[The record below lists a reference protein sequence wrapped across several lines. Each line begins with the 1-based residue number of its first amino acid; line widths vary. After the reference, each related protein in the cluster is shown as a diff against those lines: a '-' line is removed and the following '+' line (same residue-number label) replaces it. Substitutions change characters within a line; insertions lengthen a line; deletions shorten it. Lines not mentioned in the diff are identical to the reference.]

1 MEKGFVQVYTGN
13 GKGKTTASM
22 GLVLRALGAGFTV
35 CFCQFVKKGNYSEI
49 KALNQLAE
57 TAFPGKLAVHQFG
70 IIRKVTSPFTDEDKT
85 AAEEGMRTAEK
96 LIASGTYNLII
107 LDELNIALHYKLVSK
122 KDVLKLM
129 VDKPS
134 SLELVITGRY
144 ADIEV
149 MEAADLVTVMEEKKH
164 YAKNGIPARIGIEM

>member
-1 MEKGFVQVYTGN
+1 MKKGFVQVYTGN

-57 TAFPGKLAVHQFG
+57 TAFPGRLDIHQFG
-70 IIRKVTSPFTDEDKT
+70 IIRKVTSPFTDEDKA

-96 LIASGTYNLII
+96 LIVSGTYNLII

-129 VDKPS
+129 AEKPS

-144 ADIEV
+144 ADPEV

-164 YAKNGIPARIGIEM
+164 YAQEGVPARIGIEM